1 MEFFIDDP
9 NIVRLPPA
17 ETHLLDLRALPDPT
31 GKRLRIFLDLTPF
44 QQKPVI
50 EINLTDSAGTI
61 VSSATIIEPIG
72 WKLELT
78 MHVRNPAPAHGKYSL
93 TTVLTYPELGD
104 IDRRTIFVDLS
115 TPAE

>member
-17 ETHLLDLRALPDPT
+17 DTHLLDLRALPDST

-50 EINLTDSAGTI
+50 ELELVDTAGTTI
-61 VSSATIIEPIG
+61 SSATIIEPVG
-72 WKLELT
+72 WNLELT
-78 MHVRNPAPAHGKYSL
+78 MHIRNPAPAHGTYSL
-93 TTVLTYPELGD
+93 TAVLSYPELGD
-104 IDRRTIFVDLS
+104 IDRRTIILEPS
-115 TPAE
+115 IPAE